1 MAECFPVKK
10 CTTFGGQ
17 HGGNEDPADSGPK
30 NGGSMPGGNGGHGI
44 VMVVSCMLCDVVV
57 AEFPPDEDAAGEGD
71 IKYFCFCYKV

>member
-30 NGGSMPGGNGGHGI
+30 NCGNMPSGNMLESRLGIGIGIGIGI
-44 VMVVSCMLCDVVV
+44 VMVVEMGK
-57 AEFPPDEDAAGEGD
+57 AEAPAKLGPAVG
-71 IKYFCFCYKV
+71 